1 MRKRAKKFDR
11 IFNDALE
18 RIFQGEDLENCLQ
31 DYPEEA
37 EELRP
42 LLKLALQLK
51 HYNDSIK
58 PSPEFKSRAQ
68 ANLQEAFWAR
78 QRSWKTRVSKRLKPV
93 IRWAAVTT
101 GVVILLV
108 SAFIGGFAL
117 SSLASADTMPGET
130 LYPVK
135 LATEEVRIALAF
147 SNVEKVELLTQS
159 AETRVEEI
167 AYAAEKGDSTQ
178 IEAGVER
185 LEGRLRKAE
194 DICAKVAQANTP
206 AVMAAEKSRESELQK
221 MEDIIESSSIRA
233 IAKLEK
239 ASGYDSGTMEQV
251 TPRVKESYSMA
262 LEAAQV
268 SKE

>member
-1 MRKRAKKFDR
+1 MRKRAKKIDP
-11 IFNDALE
+11 IFSDALE
-18 RIFQGEDLENCLQ
+18 RVLRGEDLENCLQ
-31 DYPEEA
+31 DYSEEA

-42 LLKLALQLK
+42 LLKFALQLK

-58 PSPEFKSRAQ
+58 PSPEFKSRTQ
-68 ANLQEAFWAR
+68 ANLEEAFWAR
-78 QRSWKTRVSKRLKPV
+78 QHSWRTRVSKRLKPV

-117 SSLASADTMPGET
+117 SSLASANTMPGET

-135 LATEEVRIALAF
+135 LTTEEVRVVLAF

-159 AETRVEEI
+159 AETRAGEI
-167 AYAAEKGDSTQ
+167 ACAAEKGDSAQ

-185 LEGRLRKAE
+185 LEDRLRKIE
-194 DICAKVAQANTP
+194 GICAKIAQTNTP
-206 AVMAAEKSRESELQK
+206 AVMAAEKSSKSELQK
-221 MEDIIESSSIRA
+221 MEDMIESSSIRA

-251 TPRVKESYSMA
+251 IPRLKESYSKA
-262 LEAAQV
+262 LEAAQA